1 MRPLIAYNSSDAS
14 AVLTKLKKRI
24 QEMLTVE
31 AKIAR
36 RLGLTPNRISVIGF
50 ILAIGAAASYAFT
63 TAESLWLLFLS
74 VFFMMASG
82 FCDAMDG
89 IVARTFQQTSKFGG
103 FFDSVLDRFA
113 DATAYAGILIAGLC
127 NAAFGSFGGTVV
139 TLAALISSML
149 VSYTRS
155 RAEAIGVKMESVG
168 IAERAE
174 RMLILAA
181 VSIIG
186 YWYLPV
192 LGYGVALIAVLSAI
206 TVLQRIWHVYVELKK
221 EKQL

>member
-1 MRPLIAYNSSDAS
+1 MHPLIGYNPSDAY
-14 AVLTKLKKRI
+14 ALLTKLKKRV
-24 QEMLTVE
+24 QEMLATE
-31 AKIAR
+31 AKIAH
-36 RLGLTPNRISVIGF
+36 RLGLTPNRISIIGF
-50 ILAIGAAASYAFT
+50 ILAIGAAASYAFVT
-63 TAESLWLLFLS
+63 KESLWLLFLA
-74 VFFMMASG
+74 VFFTMASG

-113 DATAYAGILIAGLC
+113 DATAYASILIAGLC
-127 NAAFGSFGGTVV
+127 NAAFGSFWGTVV
-139 TLAALISSML
+139 TLSALISSML

-174 RMLILAA
+174 RILILAA

-186 YWYLPV
+186 YWYLPI
-192 LGYGVALIAVLSAI
+192 LGYGVALIAVLSTV
-206 TVLQRIWHVYVELKK
+206 TVLQRIWHVYAELKK

>member
-1 MRPLIAYNSSDAS
+1 M
-14 AVLTKLKKRI
+14 LTILKKRI
-24 QEMLTVE
+24 QEMLATE
-31 AKIAR
+31 AKIAHKI
-36 RLGLTPNRISVIGF
+36 GLTPNHISVIGF
-50 ILAIGAAASYAFT
+50 ILAIGTAASYAFT
-63 TAESLWLLFLS
+63 TTESLWLLLLA

-113 DATAYAGILIAGLC
+113 DATSYAGILVAGLC
-127 NAAFGSFGGTVV
+127 NSAFGVFWGTIV

-181 VSIIG
+181 VSIMG
-186 YWYLPV
+186 FWYLPI
-192 LGYGVALIAVLSAI
+192 LGYGVALIAALSTI
-206 TVLQRIWHVYVELKK
+206 TVLQRVWHVYVELKK
-221 EKQL
+221 EKQLKTA